1 MAMGVCEWLQ
11 TFLKNGPKEVSE
23 IREKAHEMGYSK
35 RSLREA
41 KQVCR
46 IAVTGKW
53 NAERG
58 MTDKWFWALPE
69 DGR

>member
-23 IREKAHEMGYSK
+23 IREKAREMGYSK

-41 KQVCR
+41 KQVCQ
-46 IAVTGKW
+46 IVVT
-53 NAERG
+53 ERG

-69 DGR
+69 DGQ

>member
-1 MAMGVCEWLQ
+1 
-11 TFLKNGPKEVSE
+11 
-23 IREKAHEMGYSK
+23 MGYSK

-41 KQVCR
+41 KQVCQ
-46 IAVTGKW
+46 IVVTGKW

-69 DGR
+69 DGQ